1 VTGVKGSVLVDRQPR
16 VLASFRRQSCY
27 IQQDDRL
34 QPLLTILESMTLA
47 ANLKL
52 STEVSAKEKRRT
64 VNHELVNETTPE
76 NVQN

>member
-52 STEVSAKEKRRT
+52 STEVSAKEKHRT
-64 VNHELVNETTPE
+64 VNHELVNEITFE